1 MKPILNH
8 PIIVLPSLRK
18 SLLAGRIS
26 PGCLVAALIVVLS
39 LPAVA
44 AGLDLTND
52 PSTGQPGKFAVEEIR
67 REATAKGITLG
78 NDGKTTRVALTVAK
92 DAKAVAQ
99 SYRIRREGEKLT
111 VIGADPAGAMYG
123 GLDIAEAIR
132 TGTVDSL
139 KNSDHQPHIA
149 QRGIKFNIPLDLRTP
164 SYSDNCTSAQ
174 ANIPEMWSLEFW
186 HEFIDRMA
194 RDRFNVLTLWSMHPF
209 PSIVKVPEYP
219 KIALDDVWR
228 TTADLVEPFNSF
240 STRGT
245 GMVKPWMLDKKEI
258 VKRITID
265 EKIAHWRAVMDYAH
279 DRGVEVYWFTWNV
292 FTYGTG
298 GQYGITDDLNNATTI
313 DYFRKSV
320 RETVLTYP
328 RLAGIG
334 ITAGENMDHKDG
346 SKGKEEWLWAAYG
359 EGISDALKKQPERKF
374 RLIHRLHE
382 TGLGPLLKQ
391 WEKYSGPFEVS
402 YKYAIAHMY
411 ASRAPSFIRKV
422 LPEITSEHR
431 TWLTVR
437 NDDLYSFRWGDA
449 DFARAF
455 INNMPGSD
463 KLAGFYMGPDGY
475 IWGRDFLSRD
485 AVDANGRRQL
495 VWDRQWFSFNLWGRL
510 SYDPSLP
517 EAHFQRLLGAWHPSV
532 SAEKLFAASQ
542 SSSRIIPQVTR
553 FNWGSIDVHWYP
565 EANLSHPNQ
574 YKGFYTVRHFMEGK
588 TMPGEDVLSISEW
601 RKKLSEKK
609 TISERTPPEVAAA
622 LERDA
627 DTTLKLFTE
636 LLKQADV
643 ADKEL
648 SLTLGDYEAQAWLGR
663 YFAAKIRGAIDL
675 AEFNASGNAA
685 AQASAMKHVEN
696 ALAHW
701 KQYAA
706 IYGRQYLPQLLNRV
720 GTADIPALTSKA
732 AEDIE
737 IVRTWKPGTPSL
749 PGKK

>member
-1 MKPILNH
+1 MKLFGTIPA
-8 PIIVLPSLRK
+8 
-18 SLLAGRIS
+18 LLT
-26 PGCLVAALIVVLS
+26 LVTARMAILS
-39 LPAVA
+39 LFISAPTMA
-44 AGLDLTND
+44 ASLDLAND
-52 PSTGQPGKFAVEEIR
+52 AATSGPGKFAAEEIR
-67 REATAKGITLG
+67 REAVAHGIALDEIANATRISITLG
-78 NDGKTTRVALTVAK
+78 KDGNAT
-92 DAKAVAQ
+92 AQ
-99 SYRIRREGEKLT
+99 SYSFRVKNEGGRREITLR
-111 VIGADPAGAMYG
+111 GADATGAMYG

-132 TGTVDSL
+132 TGTLDSL
-139 KNSDHQPHIA
+139 KDSDHKPHIA

-298 GQYGITDDLNNATTI
+298 GQYGITDDLTNATTI

-328 RLAGIG
+328 RLAGMG

-359 EGISDALKKQPERKF
+359 EGISDALKQQPERKF

-391 WEKYSGPFEVS
+391 WENYPGPFEVS
-402 YKYAIAHMY
+402 YKYAVAHMY
-411 ASRAPSFIRKV
+411 ASRAPSFIQKL

-437 NDDLYSFRWGDA
+437 NDDLYSFRWGDP

-455 INNMPGSD
+455 IQNMPGPD

-510 SYDPSLP
+510 SYDPALP
-517 EAHFQRLLGAWHPSV
+517 DVHFQRLLGARHPSV
-532 SAEKLFAASQ
+532 PAEKLFAASQ
-542 SSSRIIPQVTR
+542 SCSRIIPQVTR

-574 YKGFYTVRHFMEGK
+574 YKGFHTVRHFMEGK
-588 TMPGEDVLSISEW
+588 TMPGEDVISISEW
-601 RKKLSEKK
+601 RKKLGDKK
-609 TISERTPPEVAAA
+609 SISAQTPPEVAAA

-627 DTTLKLFTE
+627 DTTLQLVTA
-636 LLKQADV
+636 LRQQAKA

-648 SLTLGDYEAQAWLGR
+648 ALTLGDYAAQAWLGR

-706 IYGRQYLPQLLNRV
+706 IYGGQYLPQLLNRV

-737 IVRTWKPGTPSL
+737 IVRTWKPGTRPL